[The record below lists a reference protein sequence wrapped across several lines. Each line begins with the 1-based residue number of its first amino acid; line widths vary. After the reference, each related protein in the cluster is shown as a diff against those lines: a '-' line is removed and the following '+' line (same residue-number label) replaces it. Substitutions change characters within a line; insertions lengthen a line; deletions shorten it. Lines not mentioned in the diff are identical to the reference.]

1 MESVVE
7 QPMQRHSSVVTESVS
22 DEVCLHRFPEAAS
35 LREVRYWMIGE
46 NTSETAAIGPGYSF
60 SPRQSSPVNLV
71 NGWMMP

>member
-1 MESVVE
+1 M
-7 QPMQRHSSVVTESVS
+7 
-22 DEVCLHRFPEAAS
+22 
-35 LREVRYWMIGE
+35 REVRYWMIGE